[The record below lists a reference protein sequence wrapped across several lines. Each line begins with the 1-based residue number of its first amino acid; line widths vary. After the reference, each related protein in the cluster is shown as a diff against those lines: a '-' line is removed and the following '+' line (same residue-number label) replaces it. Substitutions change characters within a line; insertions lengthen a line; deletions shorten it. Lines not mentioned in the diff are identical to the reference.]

1 MANGARPRCF
11 LIENKRGILKE
22 LSEGDLGDLAS
33 ITRTMPGKYDE
44 DLKLDYFMEKVEKE
58 FPEHIVRI
66 SEDDYIR
73 KACYY
78 IKYLSPDTVRKI
90 VEVQTRLLDRRDK
103 LIEENS
109 TVSWQRIFNED
120 TKVTVTDWVKVKKE
134 LEPLEKET
142 DKIMDELDTEE
153 KKRKT
158 QEKTRETKERNKRE
172 KGEYKSPDL

>member
-1 MANGARPRCF
+1 
-11 LIENKRGILKE
+11 
-22 LSEGDLGDLAS
+22 
-33 ITRTMPGKYDE
+33 
-44 DLKLDYFMEKVEKE
+44 MEKVEKE
-58 FPEHIVRI
+58 FPEHVAFF
-66 SEDDYIR
+66 SEDDYTR
-73 KACYY
+73 RACYY
-78 IKYLSPDTVRKI
+78 LRYLGKDIVRKI

-158 QEKTRETKERNKRE
+158 QEKPERQKRETKERKANIKAWTYNETKLQKSKR
-172 KGEYKSPDL
+172 KIPSKHCQGTHN